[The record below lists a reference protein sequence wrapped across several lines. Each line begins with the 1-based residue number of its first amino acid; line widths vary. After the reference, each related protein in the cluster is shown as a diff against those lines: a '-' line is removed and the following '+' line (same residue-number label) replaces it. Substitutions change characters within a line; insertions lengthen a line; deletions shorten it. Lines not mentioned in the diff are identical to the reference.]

1 MNCCASSI
9 LNWFIPDRVGCVSQ
23 ERHIAALFQGL
34 HFPLHLTVWQSL
46 HSPYNTPLTMD
57 IITFPNSPCRLHQ
70 PFEPAGDQ
78 QELLRVNCKSN

>member
-1 MNCCASSI
+1 
-9 LNWFIPDRVGCVSQ
+9 
-23 ERHIAALFQGL
+23 
-34 HFPLHLTVWQSL
+34 
-46 HSPYNTPLTMD
+46 MD